1 MFESIVEFPLRSIPA
16 LAMAVGGLGLAAHGT
31 RLGWDWARHHDS
43 EHNLRFVR
51 GFRFAVIG
59 LTLIAVAAAWQW
71 HILWLFVLALAIAS
85 EEILE
90 SSIHAHAIRR
100 GLRLD
105 AERAAARSVS
115 RESLPALVVRR

>member
-1 MFESIVEFPLRSIPA
+1 MFELVVDFPYRVIPA
-16 LAMAVGGLGLAAHGT
+16 LAMAVAGLGLTVHGT

-59 LTLIAVAAAWQW
+59 LTLVAVGAAWQW
-71 HILWLFVLALAIAS
+71 HILWLFVLALAIAF

-90 SSIHAHAIRR
+90 SSIHAYAIRR

-105 AERAAARSVS
+105 AEREADRAAA
-115 RESLPALVVRR
+115 

>member
-1 MFESIVEFPLRSIPA
+1 MFEAIVEFPFRGVPA
-16 LAMAVGGLGLAAHGT
+16 LVMAIAGLGLTVHGT
-31 RLGWDWARHHDS
+31 RLGWDWARHHDP

-51 GFRFAVIG
+51 GFRFGVIG

-71 HILWLFVLALAIAS
+71 HILWLFVLALAIAF

-90 SSIHAHAIRR
+90 SSIHAYAIRR

-105 AERAAARSVS
+105 AERAAARSV
-115 RESLPALVVRR
+115 